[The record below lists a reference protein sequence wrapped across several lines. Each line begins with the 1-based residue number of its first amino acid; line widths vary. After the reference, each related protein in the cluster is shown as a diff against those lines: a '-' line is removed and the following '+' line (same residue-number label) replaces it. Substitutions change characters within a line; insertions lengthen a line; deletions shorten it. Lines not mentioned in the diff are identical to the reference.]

1 MALEQ
6 TEIKKV
12 ITVDLGNTTTS
23 LKDYKKHIDELRGS
37 LLQLDSSS
45 EEYAKIAQEL
55 ASEQDKLNEVMK
67 VGKTNTDAAEGSY
80 NQLVQTMAEL
90 KKQWRATA
98 DEAERNDLGGQI
110 LEINNK
116 LKDLD
121 ASTGN
126 YQRNVGD
133 YANAFE
139 QAFDKCLDGIQSI
152 DGPLG
157 AIGGTVKQM
166 LPVIKSINSTALTGL
181 SGIKKAIAST
191 GIGLLVVAVG
201 TLAANWDKVS
211 EYLDTATTA
220 QNKYTKAVEETQ
232 KKQTD
237 LLELYK
243 KQNTELER
251 TIRLMKA
258 QGATT
263 IETINTQIK
272 ETQKNRQ
279 AIQEEYDASI
289 QKIEEYRSE
298 IRKLQKEEENASEE
312 DSYRIVAK
320 INSIEKAL
328 AAEKKLVEAPLEE
341 GGLKAKLDDF
351 DKSLDNLNFDLK
363 EATKKAVTDIENGLK
378 TAEEKLKESYERDK
392 ALLESQGKD
401 TTRLTQKYLDDLN
414 ELNNKSGEVRETIA
428 KREPIELIKLLPLP
442 SPEQI
447 ALTLE
452 TIKNEINSK
461 KAEIDEE
468 LEGGFSFLAEPDQT
482 ELEKIDSE
490 YQSYAALIRGKMGLN
505 MELMAD
511 DRLNAEERRQLVAEQ
526 EELQNQLTIA
536 TQMYSNK
543 RKKIIQD
550 ETNAAIKMN
559 MQEAQNIASSMAGL
573 FGALSDMYDKDS
585 EEHKSLAIMETIING
600 LQAVIG
606 TWAGYSEMG
615 IPGTIAAG
623 IQTAAIIASTA
634 ATVSQI
640 KSTNRNS
647 TSTNASVAAPQVSAP
662 EMASVNPLIDEQTDI
677 NRMTSLNE
685 NGDSTKETQNL
696 RVYVVDQDIRDANNR
711 VQVVED
717 NATF

>member
-6 TEIKKV
+6 NEIKKV

-37 LLQLDSSS
+37 LLQLDETS
-45 EEYAKIAQEL
+45 EEYQKIAQEVTN
-55 ASEQDKLNEVMK
+55 EQNKLNEVMK
-67 VGKTNTDAAEGSY
+67 VGKNSTDAAEGSY

-98 DEAERNDLGGQI
+98 DETERNDLGGQI

-157 AIGGTVKQM
+157 AIGGTTKQL

-211 EYLDTATTA
+211 EALDTATTA

-279 AIQEEYDASI
+279 VIQEEYDASI

-363 EATKKAVTDIENGLK
+363 EATEKAVTDIENGLK
-378 TAEEKLKESYERDK
+378 TTEEKLKESYERDK
-392 ALLESQGKD
+392 ALLESQRKD

-414 ELNNKSGEVRETIA
+414 ELRNKSGEIRETIA

-468 LEGGFSFLAEPDQT
+468 LGGGFSFLAEPDQT

-536 TQMYSNK
+536 TQMYSTK

-696 RVYVVDQDIRDANNR
+696 RVYVVDQDIRDADHKAK
-711 VQVVED
+711 VVED
-717 NATF
+717 NTTF